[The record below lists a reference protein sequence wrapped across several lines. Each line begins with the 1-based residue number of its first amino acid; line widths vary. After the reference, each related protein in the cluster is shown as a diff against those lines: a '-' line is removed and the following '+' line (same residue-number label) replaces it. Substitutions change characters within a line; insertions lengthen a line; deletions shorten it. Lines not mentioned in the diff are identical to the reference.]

1 MSKRVLVYIL
11 AVPLAFAVAAGVG
24 VMATL
29 IMQDDLSLP
38 VSEKLQPSEG
48 QGNAQQSESQSNAQQ
63 SESQS
68 NAQQSESQSNAQQS
82 EADYMSKVGKL
93 QSESVKTFLD
103 SHNQLLRYD
112 ALTADDVDKMENNQ
126 DTLGELADQA
136 DNFKP
141 PQKYRQQHE
150 TFNSAISELHEASQ
164 LAYKMA
170 SDPTDATQPR
180 FDEYDRHVNEAAANL
195 RRSNEILGRDYKTIG
210 SVQRVNTLS

>member
-11 AVPLAFAVAAGVG
+11 AVPLAFAAAAGVG

-48 QGNAQQSESQSNAQQ
+48 QGNAQQ

-112 ALTADDVDKMENNQ
+112 ALTADDIDKMENNQ

-136 DNFKP
+136 DNLKP

-150 TFNSAISELHEASQ
+150 TFNSAISELHEAGQ
-164 LAYKMA
+164 LAYNMA
-170 SDPTDATQPR
+170 SDPTAATQSG
-180 FDEYDRHVNEAAANL
+180 FEEYDRHVNEAAANL

-210 SVQRVNTLS
+210 SVQRVTPLS

>member
-48 QGNAQQSESQSNAQQ
+48 QGNAQQ

-136 DNFKP
+136 DNLKP

-150 TFNSAISELHEASQ
+150 TFNSAISELHEAGQ
-164 LAYKMA
+164 LAYNMA
-170 SDPTDATQPR
+170 SDPTAATQSG
-180 FDEYDRHVNEAAANL
+180 FEEYDRHVNEAAANL

-210 SVQRVNTLS
+210 SVQRVTPLS

>member
-11 AVPLAFAVAAGVG
+11 AVPLAFAAAAGVG

-63 SESQS
+63 SE
-68 NAQQSESQSNAQQS
+68 
-82 EADYMSKVGKL
+82 ADYMSKVGKL

-103 SHNQLLRYD
+103 SHNDLLRYD

-136 DNFKP
+136 DNLKP

-150 TFNSAISELHEASQ
+150 TFNSAISELHEAGQ
-164 LAYKMA
+164 LAYNMA
-170 SDPTDATQPR
+170 SDPTAATQSG
-180 FDEYDRHVNEAAANL
+180 FEEYDRHVNEAAANL

-210 SVQRVNTLS
+210 SVQRVDTLS

>member
-11 AVPLAFAVAAGVG
+11 AVPLAFAAAAGVG

-68 NAQQSESQSNAQQS
+68 NAQQSE
-82 EADYMSKVGKL
+82 ADYMSKVGKL

-103 SHNQLLRYD
+103 SHNDLLRYD

-136 DNFKP
+136 DNLKP

-150 TFNSAISELHEASQ
+150 TFNSAISELHEAGQ
-164 LAYKMA
+164 LAYNMA
-170 SDPTDATQPR
+170 SDPTAATQSG
-180 FDEYDRHVNEAAANL
+180 FEEYDRHVNEAAANL

-210 SVQRVNTLS
+210 SVQRVTPLS

>member
-11 AVPLAFAVAAGVG
+11 AVPLAFAAAAGVG

-29 IMQDDLSLP
+29 IMQDDLSMP

-48 QGNAQQSESQSNAQQ
+48 QSNAQQ
-63 SESQS
+63 SER
-68 NAQQSESQSNAQQS
+68 QSNAQQS

-93 QSESVKTFLD
+93 QSESVKTSLD
-103 SHNQLLRYD
+103 SHDELLRYD

-136 DNFKP
+136 DNPKP

-150 TFNSAISELHEASQ
+150 TFNSAISELHEAGQ
-164 LAYKMA
+164 LAYNMA
-170 SDPTDATQPR
+170 SDPTAATQSG
-180 FDEYDRHVNEAAANL
+180 FEEYDRHVNEAAANL

>member
-11 AVPLAFAVAAGVG
+11 AVPLAFAAAAGVG

-29 IMQDDLSLP
+29 IMQDDLSMP

-48 QGNAQQSESQSNAQQ
+48 QGNAQQSER
-63 SESQS
+63 
-68 NAQQSESQSNAQQS
+68 QSNAQQS

-103 SHNQLLRYD
+103 SHNDLLRYD

-136 DNFKP
+136 DNLKP

-150 TFNSAISELHEASQ
+150 TFNSAISELHEAGQ
-164 LAYKMA
+164 LAYNMA
-170 SDPTDATQPR
+170 SDPTAATQSG
-180 FDEYDRHVNEAAANL
+180 FEEYDRHVNEAAANL

-210 SVQRVNTLS
+210 SVQRVTPLS

>member
-11 AVPLAFAVAAGVG
+11 AVPLAFAAAAGVG

-48 QGNAQQSESQSNAQQ
+48 QGNAQQ

-150 TFNSAISELHEASQ
+150 MFNSAISELHEASQ